1 MQISNRGH
9 LADNGQSRPPDI
21 KVRTTKCFSS
31 RGGLVNI
38 PTPADVEPLEASS

>member
-9 LADNGQSRPPDI
+9 LADNGQSRPPAI
-21 KVRTTKCFSS
+21 KVRTKCFSS

-38 PTPADVEPLEASS
+38 PTPADVEPLAASS